1 MVIIYQTKWQSH
13 KAHISSLGTTEGF
26 SSQFD
31 EVIRIFEEQKDI
43 TFICFDV
50 SNICDKVSPNS
61 LMILL

>member
-1 MVIIYQTKWQSH
+1 MVIIYQTEWGSH

-31 EVIRIFEEQKDI
+31 EVIRIFEEKKDI

-50 SNICDKVSPNS
+50 SNICGLS
-61 LMILL
+61 